1 MEKIELVPGKIVIV
15 TGSAQG
21 IGRGIAEVF
30 AEHGAHVV
38 VVDVNLQG
46 AQEVVNT
53 IVASGGPEA
62 MALKVDITKPVEV
75 QEMVENVVAKFGEV
89 NVLVNNAAVM
99 RNHYIVDFLVEDWQ
113 LVFKVNM
120 EGTFLCSQAVAK
132 QMIKQGKGGSIISIS
147 SCAAN
152 KADRKH
158 AAYSATKSAVITF
171 SRILALECG
180 QYNIRANCI
189 LPGATDSE
197 MLRGVFE
204 NVPGIREEL
213 LEKTTL
219 GKFASTRDQA
229 NAAVFLAS
237 DMATH
242 ITGEYLIVS
251 GGEFMNA

>member
-1 MEKIELVPGKIVIV
+1 MGKIELVPGKIVIV
-15 TGSAQG
+15 TGAAQG

-38 VVDVNLQG
+38 IVDVNEAG
-46 AQEVVNT
+46 AQEVVQA
-53 IVASGGPEA
+53 IASSGGPEA
-62 MALKVDITKPVEV
+62 LALKVDITQLAEV
-75 QEMVENVVAKFGEV
+75 QDMVQKVVAKFGQV
-89 NVLVNNAAVM
+89 DVLVNDAAVM
-99 RNHYIVDFLVEDWQ
+99 RNHNIVDFPLEDWQ

-120 EGTFLCSQAVAK
+120 EGTFLCSQAVAR

-171 SRILALECG
+171 SRVLALECG

-213 LEKTTL
+213 LGKTTL
-219 GKFASTRDQA
+219 GKFATTRDQA

-237 DMATH
+237 DMASH
-242 ITGEYLIVS
+242 ITGEYLVVS

>member
-1 MEKIELVPGKIVIV
+1 MHNTGLLSGKVAII
-15 TGSAQG
+15 TGAAQG

-30 AEHGAHVV
+30 AAHGAHVV
-38 VVDVNLQG
+38 IADLNLPGAEQVVQAIG
-46 AQEVVNT
+46 AC
-53 IVASGGPEA
+53 GGPEA
-62 MALKVDITKPVEV
+62 LALKTDITNPADV
-75 QEMVENVVAKFGEV
+75 QRMVEETVEEFGRIDI
-89 NVLVNNAAVM
+89 LVNNAAVI
-99 RNHYIVDFLVEDWQ
+99 RNHLVVDFPLEDWQ
-113 LVFKVNM
+113 LVFRVNI
-120 EGTFLCSQAVAK
+120 EGTFLCSQAVAR
-132 QMIKQGKGGSIISIS
+132 QMIQQGKGGAIISIS
-147 SCAAN
+147 SCSAS

-171 SRILALECG
+171 SRVLALECG
-180 QYNIRANCI
+180 SYGIRANCI

-213 LEKTTL
+213 LSRTAL
-219 GKFASTRDQA
+219 GRFATPRDQA

-237 DMATH
+237 DMASH

>member
-1 MEKIELVPGKIVIV
+1 MGKIELLQGKVAIV
-15 TGSAQG
+15 TGAAQG

-38 VVDVNLQG
+38 IADMNETK
-46 AQEVVNT
+46 AQE
-53 IVASGGPEA
+53 IVQAIADHGFPEA
-62 MALKVDITKPVEV
+62 MAVKVDITQPDEV
-75 QEMVENVVAKFGEV
+75 QALVEKTVETFGSID
-89 NVLVNNAAVM
+89 VLVNDAAVM
-99 RNHYIVDFLVEDWQ
+99 RNHYIVDFPLEDWQ

-120 EGTFLCSQAVAK
+120 EGTFLCSQAVVR
-132 QMIKQGKGGSIISIS
+132 QMIRQGKGGSVIHIS

-180 QYNIRANCI
+180 QYNIRSNCI

-197 MLRGVFE
+197 MLRGVFA

-213 LEKTTL
+213 LAKTTL
-219 GKFASTRDQA
+219 GKFATPRDQA

-237 DMATH
+237 ELATH
-242 ITGEYLIVS
+242 VTGEYLIVS